1 MYLSIGADFA
11 VRQDAILG
19 IFDLD
24 NASWSRHTRAFLRE
38 AEQQGEVVAVTEEL
52 PKSFLLTEEYGL
64 NRVYLT
70 QFSSAGLEKRCERA
84 FDPTPQRD
92 NE

>member
-38 AEQQGEVVAVTEEL
+38 AEQQGQVVAVTDEL
-52 PKSFLLTEEYGL
+52 PKSFLLTEEFGL
-64 NRVYLT
+64 DRVYLT
-70 QFSSAGLEKRCERA
+70 QLSSAALEKRCERA
-84 FDPTPQRD
+84 FDPAPQRN

>member
-38 AEQQGEVVAVTEEL
+38 AEQQGQAVAVTDEL
-52 PKSFLLTEEYGL
+52 PKSFLLTEEFGL
-64 NRVYLT
+64 ERVYLT
-70 QFSSAGLEKRCERA
+70 QLSSAALEKRCERA
-84 FDPTPQRD
+84 FDPAPQRN

>member
-38 AEQQGEVVAVTEEL
+38 AEEQGQVVAVTDEL
-52 PKSFLLTEEYGL
+52 PKSFLLTEEFGL
-64 NRVYLT
+64 DRVYLT
-70 QFSSAGLEKRCERA
+70 QLSSAALEKRCQRA
-84 FDPTPQRD
+84 FDPAPQRN

>member
-1 MYLSIGADFA
+1 MYLSIGADFT
-11 VRQDAILG
+11 VRQNAILG

-38 AEQQGEVVAVTEEL
+38 AEQQGQVVAVTDEL
-52 PKSFLLTEEYGL
+52 PKSFLLTEEFGL
-64 NRVYLT
+64 DRVYLT
-70 QFSSAGLEKRCERA
+70 QLSSAALEKRCQRA
-84 FDPTPQRD
+84 FDPAPQRS

>member
-38 AEQQGEVVAVTEEL
+38 AEQQGQVVAVTDEL
-52 PKSFLLTEEYGL
+52 PKSFLLTEEFGL
-64 NRVYLT
+64 DRVYLT
-70 QFSSAGLEKRCERA
+70 QLSSAALEKRCQRA
-84 FDPTPQRD
+84 FDPAPQRN

>member
-38 AEQQGEVVAVTEEL
+38 AEQQGQVVAVTDEL
-52 PKSFLLTEEYGL
+52 PKSFLLTEEFGL
-64 NRVYLT
+64 ERVYLT
-70 QFSSAGLEKRCERA
+70 QLSSAALEKRCERA
-84 FDPTPQRD
+84 FDPAPQRN